1 MFAPF
6 DKVGLI
12 IMDEEQEYSYKSE
25 SSPRYH
31 AREIAKFRCS
41 YNNALLVLSSA
52 TPSIETY
59 YYAQTGR
66 YSLNT
71 LSARY
76 GKAVLPEVVV
86 ADMGEELKNGNTS
99 GFSDVL
105 LQNIAY
111 NIEHKSSRYFCLTA
125 VVTILLLL
133 AERAERL

>member
-1 MFAPF
+1 M
-6 DKVGLI
+6 
-12 IMDEEQEYSYKSE
+12 
-25 SSPRYH
+25 
-31 AREIAKFRCS
+31 
-41 YNNALLVLSSA
+41 LVLSSA